1 MTGALQR
8 PPEEA
13 RGTIRRIE
21 PANVQAVARLMA
33 SVKPE
38 WWDTEG
44 AAAQLQDVALL
55 ARLVGWY
62 LEEDGVP
69 RGWILCAEFDG
80 YSCLSIE
87 NLGYDDQGR
96 FSVDCRLD
104 PLLRLAE
111 QHARTKGYRCLRYV
125 VGSAGFSCHG
135 RPIADYSEALRTLHA
150 HGRSDYDAMTAFGF
164 TPSGFL
170 PHCYA
175 ENYHGILLTKP
186 LL

>member
-55 ARLVGWY
+55 ARLVSTVADTDM
-62 LEEDGVP
+62 L
-69 RGWILCAEFDG
+69 
-80 YSCLSIE
+80 
-87 NLGYDDQGR
+87 
-96 FSVDCRLD
+96 
-104 PLLRLAE
+104 
-111 QHARTKGYRCLRYV
+111 
-125 VGSAGFSCHG
+125 
-135 RPIADYSEALRTLHA
+135 PIAFLAALAGGLTGAALRRRRGGA
-150 HGRSDYDAMTAFGF
+150 G
-164 TPSGFL
+164 
-170 PHCYA
+170 
-175 ENYHGILLTKP
+175 E
-186 LL
+186 